1 MNEKENK
8 EHIQGHGFGTL
19 PVFLTSITAILGA
32 VMFLRFGFAVGHV
45 GILGALLIILIGH
58 MITIPTAMA
67 VSEIATN
74 LRVGGGGEYFIISRS
89 FGKRIGATIGVML
102 YAAQS
107 ISVAFYLIGFAE
119 GFEPFK
125 GWIEKNILGL
135 GPLDIAYDPRFITVP
150 LGLILF
156 SIIILKGAKVGIKFL
171 YVVFALMMAAI
182 VLFMFSPATSGAP
195 SGLTDTVSGSEGFIV
210 VFAIIFPAFTGMTAG
225 VGLSGDLKN
234 PGKSIPRGIIF
245 ATLIGVII
253 YIAMIIKLYLVAPV
267 EILSSDQMIIYDR
280 VDAIGNFHL
289 GIVVLAGLFGATISS
304 AIGFSLIGPRTLQ
317 ALGKDEV
324 FHSKRLGN
332 FIKDGRGEEN
342 EPVNGTLISSIIAMG
357 IIFIGDLNSV
367 AQIIT
372 MFFLITYG
380 SICLISFLEHF
391 AGNPSYRPTFKAK
404 WYISLIGA
412 ILCFGMMFQ
421 FSPFYAL
428 MTLAIMGLIHI
439 WLGRKHKG
447 SRSFVII
454 FQGVMFQLSR
464 MMKIRLLKTRSKPDK
479 YNWRPSVVAISPYSL
494 QRRSMKEMLRWIS
507 DHYGFGTLVHFIKGD
522 LNDRTVKDSGSA
534 QKTLIKELAET
545 DGNYTVNTVISPSMY
560 TLVAQSVQI
569 SGVSGMD
576 NNTIMFEFK
585 KDRKSELKDI
595 LVGLKVAD
603 VMGYN
608 KLVLRSIDNNFGHRT
623 NINIW
628 TIKEDFRNI
637 NLMILL
643 AFIISEHKDWRKA
656 HITIHTLF
664 PAGEKKALAKKVRK
678 LISEGRLPIS
688 PGAVRIHTYQR
699 EKDITG
705 IIEKNSS
712 LSDLTMI
719 GFTQE
724 QIDAQGAKVFNKYPT
739 LNDVLFVQT
748 SQDLVII

>member
-1 MNEKENK
+1 MDDTGSRAST
-8 EHIQGHGFGTL
+8 HGHGFGTI

-32 VMFLRFGFAVGHV
+32 VMFLRFGFAVGQV
-45 GILGALLIILIGH
+45 GILGAFLIIMIGH

-125 GWIEKNILGL
+125 GWIEDHILSL
-135 GPLDIAYDPRFITVP
+135 GPLDIAYDPRLITVP
-150 LGLILF
+150 VGLILF
-156 SIIILKGAKVGIKFL
+156 SIILLKGAKIGIRFL
-171 YVVFALMMAAI
+171 YVVFALMMASI
-182 VLFMFSPATSGAP
+182 ILFMFSPSMSGAP
-195 SGLTDTVSGSEGFIV
+195 SGLTETVSGSKGFLV

-245 ATLIGVII
+245 ATIIGIII
-253 YIAMIIKLYLVAPV
+253 YSAIMVKLYLVAPV
-267 EILSSDQMIIYDR
+267 DVLSADQMIIYDR

-289 GIVVLAGLFGATISS
+289 GIIVLAGLFGATISS

-317 ALGKDEV
+317 ALGNDEV
-324 FHSKRLGN
+324 FYIRRLGD
-332 FIKDGRGEEN
+332 FIKEGRGDEN
-342 EPVNGTLISSIIAMG
+342 EPVNGTLISSIIAMVV
-357 IIFIGDLNSV
+357 IFVGDLNSV

-412 ILCFGMMFQ
+412 ILCFGIMFQ
-421 FSPFYAL
+421 FSPVYAL
-428 MTLAIMGLIHI
+428 LTFVIMGLIHI

-464 MMKIRLLKTRSKPDK
+464 MMKIRLQKTRSKPDK
-479 YNWRPSVVAISPYSL
+479 YNWRPSVVAISSNSL
-494 QRRSMKEMLRWIS
+494 VRRSPKDMLRWIS
-507 DHYGFGTLVHFIKGD
+507 HYHGFGTLVHFIKGD
-522 LNDRTVKDSGSA
+522 LNNRTVKES
-534 QKTLIKELAET
+534 QKVQKALIKELSKN
-545 DGNYTVNTVISPSMY
+545 DCNYAVNSVVSPSML
-560 TLVAQSVQI
+560 TLVAQTVQI

-576 NNTIMFEFK
+576 NNTIMFEFN
-585 KDRKSELKDI
+585 KDKKSELKNI

-603 VMGYN
+603 IVGYN
-608 KLVLRSIDNNFGHRT
+608 KLVLRSANNNFGQRASIH
-623 NINIW
+623 IW

-643 AFIISEHKDWRKA
+643 SYIISEHKDWKKA
-656 HITIHTLF
+656 QITIHTLF
-664 PAGEKKALAKKVRK
+664 PAGEKAALAKKVKK

-688 PGAVRIHTYQR
+688 PNSVMIHTFQK
-699 EKDITG
+699 EKDIAG
-705 IIEKNSS
+705 IIQKNSRF
-712 LSDLTMI
+712 SDLTMI
-719 GFTQE
+719 GFTKE
-724 QIDAQGAKVFNKYPT
+724 QVEIQGAKIFNRYPT
-739 LNDVLFVQT
+739 LKDVLFVQS
-748 SQDLVII
+748 SQELVIT